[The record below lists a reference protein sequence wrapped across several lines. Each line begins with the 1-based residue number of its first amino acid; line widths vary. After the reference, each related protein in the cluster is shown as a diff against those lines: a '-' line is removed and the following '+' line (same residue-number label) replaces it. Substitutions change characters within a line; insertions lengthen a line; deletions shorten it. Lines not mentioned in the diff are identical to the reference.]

1 MEVVYWEGQRL
12 FLLDQTKLPH
22 QTTYVAC
29 SRYQEVAEAIYS
41 LKVRGAPAIG
51 VAAAYGYALAAFN
64 YRADPGLPLEQFL
77 DQAERE
83 LLATRPT
90 AVNLRWALERM
101 RDAYLN
107 IQEKSLDNI
116 RSVLL
121 EAALA
126 IHNRERKL
134 EEKMADFGASLVPPE
149 ANILTYCNTGALATA
164 GWGTAL
170 GVIRAAHNPGK
181 SIKTFVPET
190 RPVLQGAR
198 LTAWELHDAGI
209 PFTLI
214 PDTML
219 GYVFLHE
226 GIDLVLVGA
235 DRIVANGDFANKIG
249 TYGLAVLANYHNC
262 PFYVVAPSSTIDL
275 DLEEGKEIP
284 IEMRDPREVREL
296 GGQLV
301 SVKNCAVLN
310 PAFDVTPHHLV
321 TAVITEKGVLKPPLE
336 KSIRRSF
343 DEEGVQR

>member
-22 QTTYVAC
+22 QTTYVTC
-29 SRYQEVAEAIYS
+29 LRYQDVAEAIYS

-64 YRADPGLPLEQFL
+64 YRDNPEVSLEQFL
-77 DQAERE
+77 DQAGRG
-83 LLATRPT
+83 LLAARPT
-90 AVNLRWALERM
+90 AVNLRWAVEQM
-101 RDAYLN
+101 EDAYQN
-107 IQEKSLDNI
+107 IQQKSLDKVRNE
-116 RSVLL
+116 LL
-121 EAALA
+121 ETALI

-134 EEKMADFGASLVPPE
+134 EEKMAVFGASLIPPK

-170 GVIRAAHNPGK
+170 GVIRAAYNQGK
-181 SIKTFVPET
+181 KVKVYVPET

-198 LTAWELHDAGI
+198 LTAWELQRAGI
-209 PFTLI
+209 SYTLI
-214 PDTML
+214 TDNML
-219 GYVFLHE
+219 GYIFLHE

-262 PFYVVAPSSTIDL
+262 PFYVVAPWSTIDL
-275 DLEEGKEIP
+275 DLKEGKEIP
-284 IEMRDPREVREL
+284 IEMRDPREVREI

-301 SVKNCAVLN
+301 SVKNCPVLN

-321 TAVITEKGVLKPPLE
+321 TSVITERGVLSPPFGESL
-336 KSIRRSF
+336 KRSF
-343 DEEGVQR
+343 DEEGANP